1 VSGDHLD
8 RDGIPLPTG
17 PLEEASGGEVVDLRP
32 AGRARRPVLPAA
44 ELAISS
50 YREVAARVAA
60 AGEPRW
66 LVQGLWPADAYGVLA
81 AQEKAGKTWAALDL
95 AVSVATGQPWL
106 DHFNCPTP
114 GPVLVFLGEGGER
127 ATVRRIEAIATSKG
141 VDPDQLADQLRLCFR
156 VPRLAAPGAGS
167 ELAAIQAELAAHPA
181 ALVVLDPLY
190 LAAAGASGSS
200 LYDMGAVLQA
210 IQGVCQQAGCA
221 LLVVTHWN
229 KTGDGRGADRISGA
243 GPAAWARVICSIAVH
258 YRGSDP
264 DGASSIVLEVELIG
278 GELADT
284 RFRIRR
290 RIHAEDPADLGAPL
304 SYAVEVLAVD
314 DEDLDPAAAALS
326 KSRQWVLTALRAG
339 WDLQTVKQLGDR
351 LAQAGH
357 PLKPRT
363 IQTALGELEAAG
375 LAAGSEEGNGRARY
389 WSPTTPNLHANSAG
403 DDQPGDGGGR
413 ARHDPPTNV
422 QDRGLAESSHGTI
435 SGALVRLVVAEL
447 RAVRS
452 QNVLD
457 GSVSGRGCDVRPDDL
472 SWTCRLLRTTGQATR
487 SG

>member
-1 VSGDHLD
+1 MSSDHLD

-32 AGRARRPVLPAA
+32 AAGRTRRPALPAA
-44 ELAISS
+44 ELAVSS
-50 YREVAARVAA
+50 YGEVAARVAA

-66 LVQGLWPADAYGVLA
+66 LIQGLWPADAYGVLA

-95 AVSVATGQPWL
+95 AVSVACGRPWL
-106 DHFNCPTP
+106 DHFACPTP

-127 ATVRRIEAIATSKG
+127 ATVRRIEAIATAKG

-167 ELAAIQAELAAHPA
+167 ELAAIQAELEAHPA

-190 LAAAGASGSS
+190 LAAAGASGAN

-210 IQGVCQQAGCA
+210 IQGVCQAAGCA

-243 GPAAWARVICSIAVH
+243 GPAAWARVICSVAVQ

-264 DGASSIVLEVELIG
+264 DGASSVVLGVEVIG
-278 GELADT
+278 GEIADT
-284 RFRIRR
+284 RFRLRR
-290 RIHAEDPADLGAPL
+290 RVRADDPADLGAPL
-304 SYAVEVLAVD
+304 AYAIEVLAAD
-314 DEDLDPAAAALS
+314 DEPDDMDPAAAALS

-339 WDLQTVKQLGDR
+339 GDMQTVKQLGDR

-375 LAAGSEEGNGRARY
+375 LAAGSAEGNGRARY
-389 WSPTTPNLHANSAG
+389 WSPATPNADGDDSQAG
-403 DDQPGDGGGR
+403 DAGGAGTQ
-413 ARHDPPTNV
+413 A
-422 QDRGLAESSHGTI
+422 SS
-435 SGALVRLVVAEL
+435 LPR
-447 RAVRS
+447 
-452 QNVLD
+452 
-457 GSVSGRGCDVRPDDL
+457 
-472 SWTCRLLRTTGQATR
+472 
-487 SG
+487 

>member
-1 VSGDHLD
+1 MTSDHLD

-32 AGRARRPVLPAA
+32 AAGRARRPVFPAA
-44 ELAISS
+44 ELAVSS

-66 LVQGLWPADAYGVLA
+66 LIQGIWPADAYGVLA

-106 DHFNCPTP
+106 DHFACPSP

-127 ATVRRIEAIATSKG
+127 ATVRRIEAIATAKG
-141 VDPDQLADQLRLCFR
+141 IDPDQLADPLRLCFR
-156 VPRLAAPGAGS
+156 VPRLAAPGAGG
-167 ELAAIQAELAAHPA
+167 ELAAIQAELDSHPA

-190 LAAAGASGSS
+190 LAAAGASGSN

-243 GPAAWARVICSIAVH
+243 GPAAWARVICSVSIH

-264 DGASSIVLEVELIG
+264 DGASNVVLGVELIG
-278 GELADT
+278 GEIADT

-290 RIHAEDPADLGAPL
+290 RVQADDPADLGAPL
-304 SYAVEVLAVD
+304 AYAVEVLAGD
-314 DEDLDPAAAALS
+314 DEDLDLEPAAAALS

-339 WDLQTVKQLGDR
+339 GDMQTVKQLGDR

-375 LAAGSEEGNGRARY
+375 LATGSEEGNGRARY
-389 WSPTTPNLHANSAG
+389 WSPTTPDAG
-403 DDQPGDGGGR
+403 EDGAGNGGG
-413 ARHDPPTNV
+413 
-422 QDRGLAESSHGTI
+422 E
-435 SGALVRLVVAEL
+435 
-447 RAVRS
+447 
-452 QNVLD
+452 
-457 GSVSGRGCDVRPDDL
+457 GRR
-472 SWTCRLLRTTGQATR
+472 
-487 SG
+487 

>member
-1 VSGDHLD
+1 VSRDHLD

-17 PLEEASGGEVVDLRP
+17 PLEDASGGEVVDLRP
-32 AGRARRPVLPAA
+32 PASRARRPALPAA
-44 ELAISS
+44 ELPIST
-50 YREVAARVAA
+50 YGEVVARVAA

-66 LVQGLWPADAYGVLA
+66 LIQGLWPADAYGVLA

-106 DHFNCPTP
+106 DHFACPNP
-114 GPVLVFLGEGGER
+114 GSVLVFLGEGGER
-127 ATVRRIEAIATSKG
+127 ATVRRIEAIATAKG
-141 VDPDQLADQLRLCFR
+141 IDPDQLADQLRLCFR
-156 VPRLAAPGAGS
+156 VPRLAAPGAGG

-190 LAAAGASGSS
+190 LAAAGASGSN

-210 IQGVCQQAGCA
+210 IQGVCQAAGCA

-243 GPAAWARVICSIAVH
+243 GPAAWARVICSVAVH

-264 DGASSIVLEVELIG
+264 DGASTVVLGVELIG

-290 RIHAEDPADLGAPL
+290 RIQSDDPADLGAPL
-304 SYAVEVLAVD
+304 AYTVEVLAAD
-314 DEDLDPAAAALS
+314 DPEDLDPAAAALS
-326 KSRQWVLTALRAG
+326 RSRQWVLAALRAG
-339 WDLQTVKQLGDR
+339 GDLQTVKQLGDR

-363 IQTALGELEAAG
+363 IQTSLGDLEAAE
-375 LAAGSEEGNGRARY
+375 LAQGSEEGSGRARY
-389 WSPTTPNLHANSAG
+389 WLPTTPDADSDREQAS
-403 DDQPGDGGGR
+403 DGGGR
-413 ARHDPPTNV
+413 THPDQP
-422 QDRGLAESSHGTI
+422 
-435 SGALVRLVVAEL
+435 
-447 RAVRS
+447 
-452 QNVLD
+452 
-457 GSVSGRGCDVRPDDL
+457 VSGG
-472 SWTCRLLRTTGQATR
+472 
-487 SG
+487 

>member
-1 VSGDHLD
+1 VTGDHLD
-8 RDGIPLPTG
+8 RDGIPLPAG
-17 PLEEASGGEVVDLRP
+17 PLEEPAGGEVVDLRP
-32 AGRARRPVLPAA
+32 TASRARRPSAPAA

-50 YREVAARVAA
+50 YGEVAARVAA

-66 LVQGLWPADAYGVLA
+66 LIQGLWPADAYGVLA

-95 AVSVATGQPWL
+95 AVSVATGRPWL
-106 DHFNCPTP
+106 DHFPCPNP

-127 ATVRRIEAIATSKG
+127 ATVRRVEAIASSKG

-167 ELAAIQAELAAHPA
+167 ELAAIQAELAEHPA

-190 LAAAGASGSS
+190 LAAAGASGSN

-243 GPAAWARVICSIAVH
+243 GPAAWARVICSVAVH

-264 DGASSIVLEVELIG
+264 DGASMVLLGVEVIG
-278 GELADT
+278 GEIADT
-284 RFRIRR
+284 RFRLRR
-290 RIHAEDPADLGAPL
+290 RVRADDPADLGAPL
-304 SYAVEVLAVD
+304 SYSVEVLAAD
-314 DEDLDPAAAALS
+314 DEEDLDPAAAALS

-339 WDLQTVKQLGDR
+339 GDLQTVKQLGDR

-389 WSPTTPNLHANSAG
+389 WSPATPDG
-403 DDQPGDGGGR
+403 DAGDGGG
-413 ARHDPPTNV
+413 
-422 QDRGLAESSHGTI
+422 E
-435 SGALVRLVVAEL
+435 
-447 RAVRS
+447 
-452 QNVLD
+452 
-457 GSVSGRGCDVRPDDL
+457 GRR
-472 SWTCRLLRTTGQATR
+472 
-487 SG
+487 

>member
-1 VSGDHLD
+1 VTGDHLD
-8 RDGIPLPTG
+8 RDGIPLPAG
-17 PLEEASGGEVVDLRP
+17 PLEEPAGGEVVDLRP
-32 AGRARRPVLPAA
+32 TASRARRPSAPAA

-50 YREVAARVAA
+50 YGEVAARVAA

-66 LVQGLWPADAYGVLA
+66 LIQGLWPADAYGVLA

-95 AVSVATGQPWL
+95 AISVATGTPWL
-106 DHFNCPTP
+106 DHFACPSP

-127 ATVRRIEAIATSKG
+127 ATVRRVEAIASSKG

-190 LAAAGASGSS
+190 LAAAGASGSN

-210 IQGVCQQAGCA
+210 IQGVCQHAGCA

-264 DGASSIVLEVELIG
+264 DGASTVLLGVELIG
-278 GELADT
+278 GEIADT

-290 RIHAEDPADLGAPL
+290 RVRSVDPADLGSPL
-304 SYAVEVLAVD
+304 TYVVEVLAAED
-314 DEDLDPAAAALS
+314 DEDLEPAAAALS

-339 WDLQTVKQLGDR
+339 GDLQTVKQLGDR

-363 IQTALGELEAAG
+363 IQLALGELEAAG
-375 LAAGSEEGNGRARY
+375 LAAGSEEGSGRARY
-389 WSPTTPNLHANSAG
+389 WSPTTGSDPE
-403 DDQPGDGGGR
+403 DGGGGGE
-413 ARHDPPTNV
+413 DTP
-422 QDRGLAESSHGTI
+422 
-435 SGALVRLVVAEL
+435 
-447 RAVRS
+447 
-452 QNVLD
+452 
-457 GSVSGRGCDVRPDDL
+457 
-472 SWTCRLLRTTGQATR
+472 
-487 SG
+487 

>member
-1 VSGDHLD
+1 VTGDHLD
-8 RDGIPLPTG
+8 RDGIPPPDG
-17 PLEEASGGEVVDLRP
+17 PLEEPPGGEVVDLRP
-32 AGRARRPVLPAA
+32 AAARARRPGLPTA

-50 YREVAARVAA
+50 YGEVAARVAA

-66 LVQGLWPADAYGVLA
+66 LIQGLWPADAYGVLA

-106 DHFNCPTP
+106 DHFPCPTP

-127 ATVRRIEAIATSKG
+127 ATVRRVEAIAASKG
-141 VDPDQLADQLRLCFR
+141 VDPDQLAERLRLCFR

-167 ELAAIQAELAAHPA
+167 ELATIQAELAAYPA

-190 LAAAGASGSS
+190 LAAAGASGSN

-210 IQGVCQQAGCA
+210 IQGVCQHAGCA

-243 GPAAWARVICSIAVH
+243 GPAAWARVICSVAVH
-258 YRGSDP
+258 YRGNDP
-264 DGASSIVLEVELIG
+264 DGASVVVLGVELIG
-278 GELADT
+278 GEIADT
-284 RFRIRR
+284 RFRISRR
-290 RIHAEDPADLGAPL
+290 VRADNPADLGSPL
-304 SYAVEVLAVD
+304 SYAVEVLAD

-339 WDLQTVKQLGDR
+339 GDLQTVKQLGDR

-389 WSPTTPNLHANSAG
+389 WSPAALDAAGSSRDQAG
-403 DDQPGDGGGR
+403 DLGGEAR
-413 ARHDPPTNV
+413 A
-422 QDRGLAESSHGTI
+422 
-435 SGALVRLVVAEL
+435 
-447 RAVRS
+447 
-452 QNVLD
+452 
-457 GSVSGRGCDVRPDDL
+457 
-472 SWTCRLLRTTGQATR
+472 
-487 SG
+487 

>member
-17 PLEEASGGEVVDLRP
+17 PLEEAAGGEVVDLRP
-32 AGRARRPVLPAA
+32 ATGRARRPVLPAA

-50 YREVAARVAA
+50 YGEVAARVAA

-66 LVQGLWPADAYGVLA
+66 LIQGIWPADAYGVLA

-95 AVSVATGQPWL
+95 AVSVACGRPWL
-106 DHFNCPTP
+106 DHFACPSP
-114 GPVLVFLGEGGER
+114 GAVLVFLGEGGVR
-127 ATVRRIEAIATSKG
+127 ATVRRIEAIATAKG
-141 VDPDQLADQLRLCFR
+141 VDPEQLADRIRLCFR
-156 VPRLAAPGAGS
+156 VPRLAAAGAGS
-167 ELAAIQAELAAHPA
+167 ELAAMQAELEAHPA

-190 LAAAGASGSS
+190 LAAAGASGSN

-210 IQGVCQQAGCA
+210 IQGICQQAGCA

-264 DGASSIVLEVELIG
+264 EGASMVLLGVELIG
-278 GELADT
+278 GEIADT

-290 RIHAEDPADLGAPL
+290 RVHADDPADLGAPL
-304 SYAVEVLAVD
+304 SYAVEVLAAD
-314 DEDLDPAAAALS
+314 DEDQDLEPAAAALS

-339 WDLQTVKQLGDR
+339 GDMQTVKQLGDR

-363 IQTALGELEAAG
+363 IQTALGELEAVG
-375 LAAGSEEGNGRARY
+375 LASGSEEGSGRARY
-389 WSPTTPNLHANSAG
+389 WSPATLGAG
-403 DDQPGDGGGR
+403 ADDGGG
-413 ARHDPPTNV
+413 
-422 QDRGLAESSHGTI
+422 E
-435 SGALVRLVVAEL
+435 
-447 RAVRS
+447 
-452 QNVLD
+452 
-457 GSVSGRGCDVRPDDL
+457 GR
-472 SWTCRLLRTTGQATR
+472 
-487 SG
+487 